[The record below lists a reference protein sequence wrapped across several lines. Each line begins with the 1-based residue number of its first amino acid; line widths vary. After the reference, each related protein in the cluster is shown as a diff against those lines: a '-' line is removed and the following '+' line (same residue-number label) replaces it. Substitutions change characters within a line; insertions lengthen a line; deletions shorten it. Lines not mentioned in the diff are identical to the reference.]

1 MQITLN
7 TDLSATLDAL
17 PTCPK
22 AEDPA
27 HDRWDCQACQLTE
40 ALDAIFRAC
49 DGLSVGEVL
58 AVLVHA
64 HLTVLAQHVEN
75 VKDRPSPERRH
86 AAHCTLEVIATMST
100 VGVAPFLDT
109 LVPPP
114 EVPMPSRVM

>member
-7 TDLSATLDAL
+7 PDETSTMDPL
-17 PTCPK
+17 PTCPH
-22 AEDPA
+22 AHDAA

-40 ALDAIFRAC
+40 ALEAIFRAC
-49 DGLSVGEVL
+49 DGMTVGEVL
-58 AVLVHA
+58 AVLGHA

-75 VKDRPSPERRH
+75 MKGRSSQERRH

-100 VGVAPFLDT
+100 VGVAPFIDT